1 MARTTTKLLGKRFPI
16 AGTRVQPA
24 VVHGLLLRF
33 RYGLPQRA
41 APRRLDA
48 RQCAGPGQV
57 LAGLVESD
65 DVSGPAASELTASVQ
80 QALKAVDDGG
90 STKAAQAIGRFAD
103 FLEQRKKPDQVSGAA
118 RSLLG
123 CNAGNILRAFEG

>member
-1 MARTTTKLLGKRFPI
+1 M
-16 AGTRVQPA
+16 
-24 VVHGLLLRF
+24 
-33 RYGLPQRA
+33 
-41 APRRLDA
+41 
-48 RQCAGPGQV
+48 
-57 LAGLVESD
+57 
-65 DVSGPAASELTASVQ
+65 Q

-123 CNAGNILRAFEG
+123 YNAGNILRAFEG